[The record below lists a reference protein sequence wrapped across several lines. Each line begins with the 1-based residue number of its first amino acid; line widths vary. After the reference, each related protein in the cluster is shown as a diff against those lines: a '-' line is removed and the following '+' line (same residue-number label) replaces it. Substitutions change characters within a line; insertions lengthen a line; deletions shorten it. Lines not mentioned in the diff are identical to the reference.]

1 MKKGSRSF
9 ILLAVMIMMMGFL
22 GLFSNRNYIE
32 TTFKGNYKN
41 VDDVLFDESING
53 IPNGY
58 YELSMDAAFGGFADM
73 KENGKVTKTYYVVW
87 LDDDTIAAVAVYPS
101 DQDKLDA
108 IVDATWEYI
117 YGNSN
122 TFAPIPYAGVVK
134 AESMGAEVKK
144 YYHDLLDEMNITDN
158 DFTIREVLL
167 DYTNGSGL
175 KHNIIVS
182 GVMVLVGLLVLVI
195 GFIVRNMNAAK
206 ANKSMAVDLSDKYLV
221 SYKEAEARI
230 TEEHIRKCYNKLKI
244 WSTVPFSLTGLLIV
258 ATAGM
263 YAYKT
268 FVNPDFSTETIT
280 AIWSSLIVFIVCG
293 VVFGFSALSK
303 LRHMINGLRL
313 YSDSEYSMIER
324 EMASSTTKSHPQ
336 GLFLTENYIVMLEPY
351 SAYKDTTDVNNV
363 TLFARYK
370 DITWMY
376 PTNHYMNGVLTN
388 SGIAVCGPKF
398 GKSTIL
404 GLPAAKNRNGEVENI
419 YNLIAEKCPGALMGY
434 TMENQ
439 MKAKQMIL
447 DI

>member
-9 ILLAVMIMMMGFL
+9 ILFAVMIMMMGFL

-32 TTFKGNYKN
+32 TAFKENYKN

-117 YGNSN
+117 YGNSA
-122 TFAPIPYAGVVK
+122 TFAQVPYAGVVK
-134 AESMGAEVKK
+134 AESMGSEVKK

-175 KHNIIVS
+175 KHNIIAS
-182 GVMVLVGLLVLVI
+182 GIMVLVGLLVLVA
-195 GFIVRNMNAAK
+195 GFIIRNISASK
-206 ANKSMAVDLSDKYLV
+206 ANKSMAVDLSNKYLV
-221 SYKEAEARI
+221 SYKEAKDRI
-230 TEEHIRKCYNKLKI
+230 TEGHIKKCYNKLKI
-244 WSTVPFSLTGLLIV
+244 WAVIPFAVTALLIV
-258 ATAGM
+258 ATAGV

-268 FVNPDFSTETIT
+268 FVNKDFSTETVS
-280 AIWSSLIVFIVCG
+280 AIWSSIIVFVVCG

-324 EMASSTTKSHPQ
+324 
-336 GLFLTENYIVMLEPY
+336 
-351 SAYKDTTDVNNV
+351 
-363 TLFARYK
+363 
-370 DITWMY
+370 
-376 PTNHYMNGVLTN
+376 
-388 SGIAVCGPKF
+388 
-398 GKSTIL
+398 
-404 GLPAAKNRNGEVENI
+404 
-419 YNLIAEKCPGALMGY
+419 
-434 TMENQ
+434 
-439 MKAKQMIL
+439 
-447 DI
+447 